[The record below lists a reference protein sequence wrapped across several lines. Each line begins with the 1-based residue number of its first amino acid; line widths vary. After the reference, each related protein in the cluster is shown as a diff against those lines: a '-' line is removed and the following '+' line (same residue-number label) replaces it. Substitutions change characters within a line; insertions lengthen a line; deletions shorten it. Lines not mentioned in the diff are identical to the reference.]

1 MASARA
7 VDTEDDS
14 DDQAAAPK
22 GSKPAA
28 SKPAKQPAA
37 DPAAET
43 PTDTDTDTDAKD
55 ASETVPADQ
64 EEAAPDKP
72 APPQVTRD
80 AQVQHPFMTRMNG
93 WTGTFYG
100 FAELDLMHDST
111 QSYVEGSL
119 NTTLAR
125 PNTLAGDNP
134 RLQMTARN
142 SRVGFIAAAP
152 VWNGIK
158 ASGVIEADFFGNTVP
173 TGTQNSNYT
182 EGPLRMRLFYL
193 KLETPIIDVIAGQDH
208 DLFAWGGAGFYPN
221 TPAFLPVLGEVYHRN
236 PQIRVS
242 KTLAS
247 RAVDLEI
254 AVAAVRPF
262 DRDSGV
268 PDGQAGLRLAIN
280 GWTGARTAGAGRPIV
295 APMALGLSG
304 IARRLSVAD
313 FSATPSNPQVA
324 NAGGFAADIF
334 LPLVPAHGT
343 SMSNALS
350 FSGEFTDGTGIAD
363 LYPNL
368 TGGVGFPQLPNPNND
383 LSVPTY
389 TPNIDPGV
397 ATFDADSLLQTIN
410 WLTFVANIQYHLP
423 INEGRAAWI
432 SATYSYLHSNNVL
445 SLTPQAGVP
454 YAWSKGQYVDGTL
467 WIGLTPAAQIAL
479 SGQWTQQTFGDG
491 VKADNIRGEGS
502 FYFFF

>member
-1 MASARA
+1 MLRRSSVFAFGVAVLFSTGLRSVATARA
-7 VDTEDDS
+7 VETEEDS
-14 DDQAAAPK
+14 HDQADAPK
-22 GSKPAA
+22 GSKPA
-28 SKPAKQPAA
+28 KKQAVK
-37 DPAAET
+37 PAAET
-43 PTDTDTDTDAKD
+43 PAVADADAKD
-55 ASETVPADQ
+55 ESETVPADQ
-64 EEAAPDKP
+64 EEAGPDKP

-158 ASGVIEADFFGNTVP
+158 ASGVIEADFFGNTLP

-193 KLETPIIDVIAGQDH
+193 KLETPIVDVIAGQDH

-247 RAVDLEI
+247 HALDLEI

-268 PDGQAGLRLAIN
+268 PDGRGRHSPRRQRLVGRAH
-280 GWTGARTAGAGRPIV
+280 GGRRPAHRRADGARDLGHRPPPLRRRLLGDAQQPAGRERRRLRGRHLPADRAGARHEHEQR
-295 APMALGLSG
+295 AL
-304 IARRLSVAD
+304 
-313 FSATPSNPQVA
+313 
-324 NAGGFAADIF
+324 
-334 LPLVPAHGT
+334 
-343 SMSNALS
+343 
-350 FSGEFTDGTGIAD
+350 
-363 LYPNL
+363 
-368 TGGVGFPQLPNPNND
+368 
-383 LSVPTY
+383 
-389 TPNIDPGV
+389 
-397 ATFDADSLLQTIN
+397 LL
-410 WLTFVANIQYHLP
+410 
-423 INEGRAAWI
+423 G
-432 SATYSYLHSNNVL
+432 
-445 SLTPQAGVP
+445 
-454 YAWSKGQYVDGTL
+454 
-467 WIGLTPAAQIAL
+467 
-479 SGQWTQQTFGDG
+479 
-491 VKADNIRGEGS
+491 
-502 FYFFF
+502 